1 MVMAIMCI
9 YVAFDC
15 NTSSSTQWP
24 SSSSSSEDNRTPLEA
39 EDEEA
44 GGDGNK
50 SQAPKLILH
59 CSLRP
64 LLFSPT
70 DHHRSPP
77 PEWLARQ
84 EDANKRT
91 PTVVVWIYALSPVI
105 VIERNNSWAA
115 QLESDHHH
123 RRMNWPSGINV
134 WPVNGQRN
142 GQLSNDEST
151 RVDAE
156 V

>member
-1 MVMAIMCI
+1 M
-9 YVAFDC
+9 
-15 NTSSSTQWP
+15 
-24 SSSSSSEDNRTPLEA
+24 
-39 EDEEA
+39 
-44 GGDGNK
+44 
-50 SQAPKLILH
+50 
-59 CSLRP
+59 
-64 LLFSPT
+64 
-70 DHHRSPP
+70 
-77 PEWLARQ
+77 
-84 EDANKRT
+84 
-91 PTVVVWIYALSPVI
+91 VVWIYALSPVI

-115 QLESDHHH
+115 QLESDHH